1 MKQVATITV
10 RQHPDEPRLKARI
23 YRANLK
29 FYVSMESDHPAIP
42 PSIPM
47 PIQATNFKDAKAAVE
62 KFLHIS
68 RAVLRAASGKPP
80 DLPEHMQEIEAEAP
94 AFLHFLLT
102 NSFIGQN

>member
-42 PSIPM
+42 PFMPM
-47 PIQATNFKDAKAAVE
+47 RINVANFKDANCESE
-62 KFLHIS
+62 KLLHLV
-68 RAVLRAASGKPP
+68 RGVLRAASGKVP
-80 DLPEHMQEIEAEAP
+80 DLPAHMKEFEAEVP
-94 AFLHFLLT
+94 AFLHFLLI